1 MSLKISLI
9 MNIYNYIFC
18 KMFKSINNTNKIYPE
33 IFTCMYFSILLS
45 VNIYTFL
52 IFSGLKIIKL
62 TVISVFILTLIIL
75 YFNYLHFLKR
85 DKYKIIVNKFEETDK
100 IWIIEKLVFLYPQIT
115 FCLLF
120 VSLNIDFWRI
130 ILLLLAVSITEIISF
145 FKKNKSNFF

>member
-1 MSLKISLI
+1 

-18 KMFKSINNTNKIYPE
+18 KIFKSIHNTNKIYPE

-45 VNIYTFL
+45 INIYTFL
-52 IFSGLKIIKL
+52 IFLGFKITKL

-85 DKYKIIVNKFEETDK
+85 DKYKIIVDKFEETDK
-100 IWIIEKLVFLYPQIT
+100 IWIIEKLVFLYPQVT

-120 VSLNIDFWRI
+120 ISLNIDFWRI

-145 FKKNKSNFF
+145 LKKNKSNLF